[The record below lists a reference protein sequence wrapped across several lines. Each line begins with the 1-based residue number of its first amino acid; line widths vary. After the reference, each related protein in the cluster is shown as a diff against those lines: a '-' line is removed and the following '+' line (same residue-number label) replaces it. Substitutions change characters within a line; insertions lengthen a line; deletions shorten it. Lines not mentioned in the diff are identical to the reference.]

1 MNTPVTGTPEGRRRR
16 FRRTWPI
23 TSVLAASALLLVSCG
38 GDAEGEGDAAAEIDM
53 EASGAGAMEDFAAGD
68 TFVATEPVEFSLLYR
83 DHPNYPIQDDWE
95 FLNKLE
101 EEHGVT
107 LETSNAPLSDWAE
120 RRALVIGAGDAPDF
134 IPITYPGDETQFIAG
149 GALLPVSD
157 YLDLMPNLTQK
168 IEDWELEE
176 DFASLYQEDGK
187 FYVLPGLLEDPQHQ
201 YSFAVRGDIWDE
213 LGLEDPERFEEFADQ
228 LRQVQEAYPDMV
240 PYSDRWSEN
249 GPLEATLNVVA
260 PNFGT
265 SAGWG
270 YGDGMHYDAEADEF
284 VYAGAMEEYRD
295 LLAYFAGLV
304 EEGLMDSESLTQD
317 DDQAIQKFAS
327 GGSAVIGAND
337 QELLTYRTS
346 IEEVGDEDME
356 VRMIRVPGGPAGDMV
371 DASRLESGMAL
382 SADVAEEE
390 DFVALLQFL
399 DWLYYSDEGMEFSK
413 WGVEGETYTKDEDGS
428 RTLAAN
434 IDMNGLNPEGEEQL
448 NVDYGYHNGVFML
461 AHGSSTELVQ
471 SMLRDEVIEFRDS
484 MDSKERLTPDPA
496 RPLDELERERASIN
510 QTQLTDQVRTATAQF
525 ILGQRDI
532 EEWDAF
538 VAELE
543 SSGMAEFVDLHNEAY
558 QRAQET
564 LDGDV
569 VED

>member
-1 MNTPVTGTPEGRRRR
+1 MRHAWPVTSI
-16 FRRTWPI
+16 F
-23 TSVLAASALLLVSCG
+23 AASALLLASCGG
-38 GDAEGEGDAAAEIDM
+38 GDAEDGAAELDM

-83 DHPNYPIQDDWE
+83 DHPNYPIESGWDFFTQ
-95 FLNKLE
+95 LE

-157 YLDLMPNLTQK
+157 YVDLMPNFLEK
-168 IEDWELEE
+168 VEEWGLEE
-176 DFASLYQEDGK
+176 DLASLYQEDGK
-187 FYVLPGLLEDPQHQ
+187 FYVLPGLHEAPQAQ

-213 LGLEDPERFEEFADQ
+213 LDLGEPESFEEFADQ
-228 LRQVQEAYPDMV
+228 LREVQAAYPDMI
-240 PYSDRWSEN
+240 PFSDRWSEN
-249 GPLEATLNVVA
+249 GPLEATLTTAA

-284 VYAGAMEEYRD
+284 VYAGAMDEYRD
-295 LLAYFAGLV
+295 LIGYFAELV
-304 EEGLMDSESLTQD
+304 DEGLMDSESLTQD
-317 DDQAIQKFAS
+317 DDQAVQKFAS
-327 GGSAVIGAND
+327 GQSAVIGAND
-337 QELLTYRTS
+337 QTVLEYRTS
-346 IEEVGDEDME
+346 VEEVGDEDME
-356 VRMIRVPGGPAGDMV
+356 VRQIRVPAGPAGDKV
-371 DASRLESGMAL
+371 AGSRFESGIAL
-382 SADVAEEE
+382 SASTAEED
-390 DFVALLQFL
+390 DFVALMQFL
-399 DWLYYSDEGMEFSK
+399 DWLYYSDEGMEFAK
-413 WGVEGETYTKDEDGS
+413 WGVEDETYTVDDDGT
-428 RTLAAN
+428 RTLAEN
-434 IDMNGLNPEGEEQL
+434 VNMHGLNPEAEEEL
-448 NVDYGYHNGVFML
+448 NVDYGYHNGVFLL

-471 SMLRDEVIEFRDS
+471 SMLRDEVIEFRES
-484 MDSKERLTPDPA
+484 MDDKELVPPAPA
-496 RPLDELERERASIN
+496 RPLDELERERASIS

-532 EEWDAF
+532 EDWDAF

-558 QRAQET
+558 QRAQENIDSDI
-564 LDGDV
+564 L
-569 VED
+569 ED

>member
-16 FRRTWPI
+16 FGRTWPI

-38 GDAEGEGDAAAEIDM
+38 GDAEGEGDAAAEVDM
-53 EASGAGAMEDFAAGD
+53 EASGTGAMEDFAAGD

-83 DHPNYPIQDDWE
+83 DHPNYPIEDDWD
-95 FLNKLE
+95 FFTQLE

-157 YLDLMPNLTQK
+157 YVDLMPNFLEK
-168 IEDWELEE
+168 VEEWGLEE
-176 DFASLYQEDGK
+176 DLASLYQEDGK
-187 FYVLPGLLEDPQHQ
+187 FYVLPGLHEAPQAQ

-213 LGLEDPERFEEFADQ
+213 LGLEDPESFDEFADQ
-228 LRQVQEAYPDMV
+228 LRQVQEAYPDMI
-240 PYSDRWSEN
+240 PFSDRWSEN
-249 GPLEATLNVVA
+249 GPLEATLTTAA

-265 SAGWG
+265 IAGWG
-270 YGDGMHYDAEADEF
+270 YGDGMFYDAEADEF
-284 VYAGAMEEYRD
+284 VYAGAMDEYRD
-295 LLAYFAGLV
+295 LVGYFADLV
-304 EEGLMDSESLTQD
+304 DEGLMDAESLTQD
-317 DDQAIQKFAS
+317 DDQAVQKFAS
-327 GGSAVIGAND
+327 GRSAAIGAND
-337 QELLTYRTS
+337 QTVLEYRTS
-346 IEEVGDEDME
+346 VEEVGDEGME
-356 VRMIRVPGGPAGDMV
+356 VRQIRVPAGPDGDKVAG
-371 DASRLESGMAL
+371 SRFESGIAL
-382 SADVAEEE
+382 SAPVAEEE
-390 DFVALLQFL
+390 DFVALMQFI
-399 DWLYYSDEGMEFSK
+399 DWLYYSDEGMEFAK
-413 WGVEGETYTKDEDGS
+413 WGVEGETYTKSEDGT
-428 RTLAAN
+428 RELAEN
-434 IDMNGLNPEGEEQL
+434 VNMHGLNPDAEEEL
-448 NVDYGYHNGVFML
+448 NVDYGYHNGVFLL

-471 SMLRDEVIEFRDS
+471 SMLRDEVIEFRES
-484 MDSKERLTPDPA
+484 MDDKELVPPAPA

-525 ILGQRDI
+525 ILGQRDM

-558 QRAQET
+558 QRAQENIET
-564 LDGDV
+564 DV
-569 VED
+569 LED